1 MVKTFYITAAP
12 VGAVPKF
19 LDPLEPKFIPHA
31 LLELLPADAREA
43 TTQALEANGWE
54 AVPAGGIVREY
65 GYDAPIDLTDYDGAQ
80 ASASVQDALRNT
92 GWTPCGTVW
101 HRTQTSPSLAQ
112 PPLITRTTLERLS
125 SVDLVRQIVLQLT
138 TFGWTATEDGS
149 LTWTHERIHSY
160 LSPDFVE
167 RMRADKAAVLESLFD
182 NGWRVCG
189 AGYWQPGK
197 ARSPYLPITADGIVD
212 ASREALREGA
222 AVVHLHTRA
231 TDDQATL
238 AIPGLNTPIGIG
250 SQRNHIVL
258 DDYDRIVPTMLDL
271 EPSAILNLSTS
282 ARGDRRA
289 SQSPLRRAHLKRYG
303 HAQLAPDV
311 ASFSPGPVVFQAGG
325 GYDNPNAFLADQLAH
340 FAEVGVRP
348 EIEVF
353 NHTIVENS
361 VTLYQ
366 SPLVKAGVPVLF
378 MLVAAV
384 DQYHRDPVSG
394 DTSDDS
400 LIDVPTRKAIAK
412 LLQAGTDDAHE
423 KAVEL
428 AATQLR
434 PTVDKLRDNFPSCK
448 ISLLLPGPFQALLV
462 DVAIAL
468 DLDGIRVGLEDALN
482 VFDARVP
489 GGVRKAC
496 GTGDQVRWL
505 RLELERRGI
514 GIVDAE
520 ALRDE
525 LGMSRPDVAL
535 FRQAE
540 AALAHYP
547 ADERLVSADTIL
559 DALRPIVDTYRK
571 VEDRLATHLASAEAL
586 PADPAALAEHVLTAA
601 RSFGVTIRSFVEEL
615 DRYEDHEY
623 LVARYIQVP
632 QALNFARELLVPRG
646 YSIDAYDRALEDYAR
661 PGKTVTREHASYS
674 VRVDQFKPLPLRCL
688 EYLVG
693 IPCRYNG
700 DYSNVVNLGLRQSPR
715 YSATMALLY
724 HALRE
729 LTLELRER
737 SNASRKTCGPV
748 WTVLE
753 TSANASEPPVRRD
766 IAPDALT
773 AAIDGVDWVVLPS
786 TPTTNYPLGL
796 KLANG
801 MAQLFH
807 GFVAQIAADPTLR
820 PSRQTHRDTPLR
832 LLAITHSGRRDDGET
847 VIEASMLHN
856 RFALNAD
863 PSGIYFSEESQLIYE
878 RLILPRLVDKP
889 AKLAYNE
896 RQLVRRD
903 TAGFPLYQDGSR
915 ARRIKA
921 EQIERLPFLK
931 CFAHS
936 SGIATAQQLDVQAC
950 RDGGRLGLTA
960 DELRAFF
967 DRALLVSFGSAA
979 DIHLDW
985 LGTSVVD
992 VTAFNDVRSL
1002 AGTTS
1007 RHYLIQP
1014 GEHADVLQHC
1024 LVHTQPADYRYDHA
1038 TPVWQEGRQGKVVA
1052 RLTGVFLLDDHARL
1066 DDGHSIRRYL
1076 AASPLWLRQWIARFH
1091 DAPADAG
1098 AHAILRELQASMTDY
1113 RSSANQTTRRALA

>member
-1 MVKTFYITAAP
+1 M
-12 VGAVPKF
+12 
-19 LDPLEPKFIPHA
+19 
-31 LLELLPADAREA
+31 
-43 TTQALEANGWE
+43 
-54 AVPAGGIVREY
+54 
-65 GYDAPIDLTDYDGAQ
+65 
-80 ASASVQDALRNT
+80 
-92 GWTPCGTVW
+92 
-101 HRTQTSPSLAQ
+101 
-112 PPLITRTTLERLS
+112 
-125 SVDLVRQIVLQLT
+125 
-138 TFGWTATEDGS
+138 
-149 LTWTHERIHSY
+149 
-160 LSPDFVE
+160 
-167 RMRADKAAVLESLFD
+167 
-182 NGWRVCG
+182 
-189 AGYWQPGK
+189 
-197 ARSPYLPITADGIVD
+197 
-212 ASREALREGA
+212 
-222 AVVHLHTRA
+222 
-231 TDDQATL
+231 
-238 AIPGLNTPIGIG
+238 
-250 SQRNHIVL
+250 
-258 DDYDRIVPTMLDL
+258 
-271 EPSAILNLSTS
+271 
-282 ARGDRRA
+282 
-289 SQSPLRRAHLKRYG
+289 
-303 HAQLAPDV
+303 
-311 ASFSPGPVVFQAGG
+311 
-325 GYDNPNAFLADQLAH
+325 
-340 FAEVGVRP
+340 
-348 EIEVF
+348 
-353 NHTIVENS
+353 
-361 VTLYQ
+361 
-366 SPLVKAGVPVLF
+366 
-378 MLVAAV
+378 
-384 DQYHRDPVSG
+384 
-394 DTSDDS
+394 
-400 LIDVPTRKAIAK
+400 
-412 LLQAGTDDAHE
+412 
-423 KAVEL
+423 
-428 AATQLR
+428 
-434 PTVDKLRDNFPSCK
+434 
-448 ISLLLPGPFQALLV
+448 
-462 DVAIAL
+462 
-468 DLDGIRVGLEDALN
+468 
-482 VFDARVP
+482 
-489 GGVRKAC
+489 
-496 GTGDQVRWL
+496 
-505 RLELERRGI
+505 
-514 GIVDAE
+514 
-520 ALRDE
+520 
-525 LGMSRPDVAL
+525 
-535 FRQAE
+535 
-540 AALAHYP
+540 
-547 ADERLVSADTIL
+547 
-559 DALRPIVDTYRK
+559 IVDTYRK

-950 RDGGRLGLTA
+950 RDGERLGLTA

-1014 GEHADVLQHC
+1014 GEHADVLQHY

>member
-1 MVKTFYITAAP
+1 MAKTFYITAAP
-12 VGAVPKF
+12 VGAVPKY
-19 LDPLEPKFIPHA
+19 LDPLEPKLIPHA
-31 LLELLPADAREA
+31 MLELLPADAREA
-43 TTQALEANGWE
+43 TIKALEANGWE
-54 AVPAGGIVREY
+54 LAPAGGIVLEH
-65 GYDAPIDLTDYDGAQ
+65 GYDAPIDVAQYDA
-80 ASASVQDALRNT
+80 AEERSSALEALRQN
-92 GWTPCGTVW
+92 GWAPSGTTW
-101 HRTQTSPSLAQ
+101 RRKPAAYALKQ
-112 PPLITRTTLERLS
+112 PPLVTRITLERLP
-125 SVDLVRQIVLQLT
+125 SVELVRQIVLQLT
-138 TFGWTATEDGS
+138 TFGWTVTEDGN
-149 LTWTHERIHSY
+149 LTWAHDRVHAYLPPDLVERI
-160 LSPDFVE
+160 
-167 RMRADKAAVLESLFD
+167 RADNAAVLDSLLES
-182 NGWRVCG
+182 GWQRCG

-197 ARSPYLPITADGIVD
+197 ARSPYLPITAEGIVN

-238 AIPGLNTPIGIG
+238 TIPGLNAPIGIG
-250 SQRNHIVL
+250 AQRNHIVL
-258 DDYDRIVPTMLDL
+258 DDYDRIVPALLDQ

-340 FAEVGVRP
+340 FADVGVRP

-361 VTLYQ
+361 ITLYR
-366 SPLVKAGVPVLF
+366 SPLIGAGVPVLF

-412 LLQAGTDDAHE
+412 LLQAGGDDAHQ

-428 AATQLR
+428 AATQLQ
-434 PTVDKLRDNFPSCK
+434 PTVDKLRNSFPSCK
-448 ISLLLPGPFQALLV
+448 ISLLLPGPFQAILV

-489 GGVRKAC
+489 GGVRKAY

-514 GIVDAE
+514 GIDDAE
-520 ALRDE
+520 TLRDK
-525 LGMSRPDVAL
+525 LGMVRPDVAL

-540 AALAHYP
+540 AALANHP
-547 ADERLVSADTIL
+547 SDEHLVSANSIL
-559 DALRPIVDTYRK
+559 GALQPVVEAYRQI
-571 VEDRLATHLASAEAL
+571 EDRLAQHLVAHAESQ
-586 PADPAALAEHVLTAA
+586 PADPAALAEYVLAAA
-601 RSFGVTIRSFVEEL
+601 RSFGVTVRSFVEEL

-623 LVARYIQVP
+623 LSARYIQIP
-632 QALNFARELLVPRG
+632 QALNFARELLTPRG
-646 YSIDAYDRALEDYAR
+646 HSIDAYDRALADYAR
-661 PGKTVTREHASYS
+661 VGETVTHDNASYS

-693 IPCRYNG
+693 IPCRYNS
-700 DYSNVVNLGLRQSPR
+700 DYSDVVNLSLRQSPR

-729 LTLELRER
+729 LTLELRNR
-737 SNASRKTCGPV
+737 SNAPLKANGPV

-753 TSANASEPPVRRD
+753 ASGAAGEPPERRD
-766 IAPDALT
+766 IAPDDVLATL
-773 AAIDGVDWVVLPS
+773 DRVDWIVLPS
-786 TPTTNYPLGL
+786 TPATNYPLGL
-796 KLANG
+796 KLSNG

-807 GFVAQIAADPTLR
+807 GFVAQIAADPMLCSSTR
-820 PSRQTHRDTPLR
+820 APLR
-832 LLAITHSGRRDDGET
+832 VLAITHSGRRDDGET

-863 PSGIYFSEESQLIYE
+863 STGNYFSQESQLIYE
-878 RLILPRLVDKP
+878 RLILPRLVDQP
-889 AKLAYNE
+889 AKLAYTD
-896 RQLVRRD
+896 RQFVRRD
-903 TAGFPLYQDGSR
+903 AAGFPLYEDGTR
-915 ARRIKA
+915 AQRIGT
-921 EQIERLPFLK
+921 EQIARLPLLK

-936 SGIATAQQLDVQAC
+936 SGIATAQQLDIQAC
-950 RDGGRLGLTA
+950 RDGERLGLTA

-979 DIHLDW
+979 DIRLDW

-1007 RHYLIQP
+1007 RHYVIEP

-1024 LVHTQPADYRYDHA
+1024 LARVQPADYRYEHA
-1038 TPVWQEGRQGKVVA
+1038 TPVWEEGAQGKSVA
-1052 RLTGVFLLDDHARL
+1052 RLTGVFLLDDQARL
-1066 DDGHSIRRYL
+1066 NDGHSIRRYL

-1098 AHAILRELQASMTDY
+1098 AREILGTLRPPMAAYQV
-1113 RSSANQTTRRALA
+1113 RSANQTARRALA